1 MDFCHAEDREK
12 LRAAWNT
19 ALSTRADFALSVRT
33 QDNQSPSRLL
43 QLKATP
49 LPSSDGAISGFAVTL
64 EEESELEQSDAELL
78 HSSKMEAVGRLASGL
93 AHDFSNLLT
102 MISGYSEIVLGR
114 MGPHEPLRSE
124 VDEIRKAANRGSA
137 LTGQLLLFSRRPTV
151 EPQVLD
157 LNALVADLQKML
169 RRMLG
174 ELIDIAMYPSPNLG
188 RVKADAG
195 QIEQVIMNLAIN
207 ARDAMPRG
215 GKISIRT
222 ANVELDSKH
231 ERVTADLP
239 PGPYVML
246 QVSDTGDGMDGD
258 TLQHLFEPFFTT
270 KDKGKGTGLGFATV
284 YAIVRQGHG
293 DVSVQS
299 ERGKGTTF
307 TIYLPRIDAKSQP
320 AAGEAPARSSG
331 RGTETVLLVE
341 DEDGVRRLL
350 THVLTKSG
358 YTVLEAR
365 SGPEALALYQ
375 QQSCRIQLLL
385 TDIVMPHLS
394 GRELAERLLKLQPDL
409 KIIYMSGY
417 TDEVMRGIGP
427 HSGALF
433 LQKPL
438 RPDVL
443 VGKVREVLDG
453 PARPGDHAANCVQS
467 GT

>member
-270 KDKGKGTGLGFATV
+270 KEK
-284 YAIVRQGHG
+284 VRVPGW
-293 DVSVQS
+293 DSRRFTQS
-299 ERGKGTTF
+299 S
-307 TIYLPRIDAKSQP
+307 D
-320 AAGEAPARSSG
+320 
-331 RGTETVLLVE
+331 RGTETYPYKASAVKARRSPSTCLASMRRASRRPERLPRGARVAEPRRYCWWRMKTACDACSRTSLRRAVTPSWKLAVGLRRWRFTSNRVAGLV
-341 DEDGVRRLL
+341 
-350 THVLTKSG
+350 
-358 YTVLEAR
+358 
-365 SGPEALALYQ
+365 
-375 QQSCRIQLLL
+375 LL

-443 VGKVREVLDG
+443 VGVCEVLDG